1 MPFSRQEVLT
11 WREMAFMGYQWRSKE
26 HIDEVLDDGGALTLE
41 WCKQTA
47 KRLGCVVCC
56 GLARRSMRRRLNS
69 MVVAGPDGQLVD
81 TIDKTHLY
89 ATDKTWAEA
98 GDGFQSRY
106 VVPGLPIGPV
116 GFGICMDINPRDFQ
130 APPDDYEFAMYH
142 LNAGSRLIVFSSAWC
157 RNHPDDVPEAYVE
170 KDDAQAIGCA
180 LDVRLLGFL
189 RFAATGLLTSPTL
202 RRAVSKLFVDDVGE
216 QELSCTLPE
225 CQWCQQRQSVLG
237 LGLCESWK
245 EEPTLFHIYCND
257 DNYALFTPVHEDK
270 KRGGGLLEDILFA
283 VLPLFPPFCHW
294 LLIDTSPYAPFAPM
308 VQIGIQQ
315 LSQKT
320 CVSYTMGSC
329 NVLWL
334 CSAKPVQQEPK
345 RERLEQARLMST
357 NISDCLPALVI
368 HAVSDCHEGGEK
380 GGQSIAISPA
390 PSLLRRLEPLRGQ
403 DVHFVCAD
411 RVGEEP
417 LRLLGKDSELRPGT

>member
-1 MPFSRQEVLT
+1 MRGLRVACLQNAPAHGCVRENIARADALLQARSADMEGVQLLVLP
-11 WREMAFMGYQWRSKE
+11 EMAFMGYQWRSKE

-130 APPDDYEFAMYH
+130 VPRPYFQAPPDDYEFAMYH

-170 KDDAQAIGCA
+170 KDDAQVSAE
-180 LDVRLLGFL
+180 
-189 RFAATGLLTSPTL
+189 TL
-202 RRAVSKLFVDDVGE
+202 
-216 QELSCTLPE
+216 
-225 CQWCQQRQSVLG
+225 
-237 LGLCESWK
+237 
-245 EEPTLFHIYCND
+245 
-257 DNYALFTPVHEDK
+257 
-270 KRGGGLLEDILFA
+270 
-283 VLPLFPPFCHW
+283 
-294 LLIDTSPYAPFAPM
+294 
-308 VQIGIQQ
+308 
-315 LSQKT
+315 
-320 CVSYTMGSC
+320 
-329 NVLWL
+329 
-334 CSAKPVQQEPK
+334 SAW
-345 RERLEQARLMST
+345 
-357 NISDCLPALVI
+357 
-368 HAVSDCHEGGEK
+368 
-380 GGQSIAISPA
+380 
-390 PSLLRRLEPLRGQ
+390 LRRLEPLRGQ

-417 LRLLGKDSELRPGT
+417 LRLLGKDSELRTRFSGTSCVISLKDASVLKALSASEEGILVVDIPLSGGFPSTEV